1 MKHRNGFFSWVDMII
16 IDHCKEIQEL
26 TFQMLAFHKS
36 ELRANAINFFITRNT
51 RILFRKAHL

>member
-1 MKHRNGFFSWVDMII
+1 MKHRNGFFNWVDMII

-26 TFQMLAFHKS
+26 TFQVLVFHKS
-36 ELRANAINFFITRNT
+36 ELRTNAINFFITRNT